1 MLVKLMLALLVGC
14 PGPVD
19 GEGAVGGVV
28 GEPSPVD
35 VEPPVDPAEPGSS
48 DDAAQPAQVSDADL
62 EALVRGNNAFAFDLY
77 RAAASGEDDLV
88 LSPASVSVAMAMTWA
103 GARGRTAEQM
113 AEALHFELPQER
125 LHPAMARLRS
135 DLLDEVA
142 GVELAVANRLW
153 GQQGAA
159 FLDPFLAVTR
169 DSYGAQTV
177 EADFAGDP
185 EGVRADINRWV
196 DEQTRHRIPDLLQ
209 PGTIEPL
216 TRLVLANAIAFEG
229 QWKFKFPA
237 ERTQPAPFTRTDG
250 SQVQAPLMQVK
261 LPTALYQGEGFQV
274 LALPYQGDEVEMVVV
289 LPEQHDGLAA
299 LEARVDGD
307 TLQTWLG
314 EATTGDVVVWLPR
327 FEIAAGLSLVDAMQS
342 LGMKE
347 AFGMGADLSGMNG
360 RQDLYIS
367 AAVHRAFVDVDEEG
381 TEAAAATAVVVGRKS
396 ARPRLPQVRADHPFL
411 FLVRHRATG
420 SILFAGRLMDPT

>member
-1 MLVKLMLALLVGC
+1 MKRRTVMKCLGCAAAL
-14 PGPVD
+14 
-19 GEGAVGGVV
+19 GATSHTRLWPEFLGGV
-28 GEPSPVD
+28 E
-35 VEPPVDPAEPGSS
+35 
-48 DDAAQPAQVSDADL
+48 
-62 EALVRGNNAFAFDLY
+62 NAFAFDLY

-237 ERTQPAPFTRTDG
+237 ERTQSAPFTRTDG

-314 EATTGDVVVWLPR
+314 EATTGDVVADEMIRATVPGVSMRAFLEAVQVHAMMLGVDLDDR
-327 FEIAAGLSLVDAMQS
+327 KAMLDVASGVSRSMVETAKGLQELLVDRA
-342 LGMKE
+342 
-347 AFGMGADLSGMNG
+347 AFNG
-360 RQDLYIS
+360 GP
-367 AAVHRAFVDVDEEG
+367 V
-381 TEAAAATAVVVGRKS
+381 ATALKLSEMLRNAIQTGV
-396 ARPRLPQVRADHPFL
+396 RPGDGTVH
-411 FLVRHRATG
+411 
-420 SILFAGRLMDPT
+420 